1 LRCGCLIDG
10 ISRKGGKT
18 QRTQSLRKTPP
29 EGTLPKGAG
38 TTTREMGLI
47 VQKFGGTSVK
57 SVARIRNVAGI
68 IARAAKENSVVV
80 VASAM
85 GDTTDY
91 LLKLAGQASPR
102 ADRRS
107 PQAREM
113 DALLATGEQISIAL
127 LAMALIEMGQ
137 RAVSISGAQLGI
149 ITETVHTAARI
160 VDIKTDR
167 IRQHLDGGAIVVA
180 AGFQGMTADG
190 DVTTLGRGGS
200 DTTAVA
206 LAAALGAERCDIYTD
221 VNGVYSADPNIVKSA
236 KLLREISYEEMLEMA
251 RVGAQ
256 VLHPRAVELARKH
269 RVPLRVRNTFEPDDV
284 GTVLRRAE
292 QMEIY
297 RPVSGVTLD
306 RDQARFAILKV
317 PDLPGVA
324 GEIFGSLASRRVSV
338 DMIIQAFHQDRLVND
353 ITFTVKRADA
363 ETARTALEEI
373 AARLKAEKV
382 LADEGVA
389 KVSIV
394 GAGLM
399 GQPDVAARMFAA
411 LGQAGINIKMISTS
425 DIRISCIVSE
435 KEADRAVVLVH
446 DLFQP
451 DQKETE

>member
-1 LRCGCLIDG
+1 V
-10 ISRKGGKT
+10 S
-18 QRTQSLRKTPP
+18 
-29 EGTLPKGAG
+29 
-38 TTTREMGLI
+38 LI

-57 SVARIRNVAGI
+57 SIARIRNVAGI
-68 IARAAKENSVVV
+68 VARAAKENSVVV

-91 LLKLAGQASPR
+91 LLKLAGQASQRP
-102 ADRRS
+102 DRR
-107 PQAREM
+107 EI

-127 LAMALIEMGQ
+127 LAMALIEMGR

-149 ITETVHTAARI
+149 TTEAVHTAARI
-160 VDIKTDR
+160 VDINAER
-167 IRQHLDGGAIVVA
+167 IRRHLENGAIVVA

-221 VNGVYSADPNIVKSA
+221 VKGVYSADPNIVESA
-236 KLLREISYEEMLEMA
+236 RLLREISYEEMLEMA

-256 VLHPRAVELARKH
+256 VLHPRAVDLARKR
-269 RVPLRVRNTFEPDDV
+269 RVPLRVRNTFEPDDT
-284 GTVLRRAE
+284 GTILRRADE
-292 QMEIY
+292 MEIY

-317 PDLPGVA
+317 PDVPGVA
-324 GEIFGSLASRRVSV
+324 GEIFGSLASRGVSV
-338 DMIIQAFHQDRLVND
+338 DMIIQAFHEDRSVND

-363 ETARTALEEI
+363 KAARATLEEV
-373 AARLKAEKV
+373 AAHLKAERV
-382 LADEGVA
+382 LADEDVA

-394 GAGLM
+394 GAALM
-399 GQPDVAARMFAA
+399 DQPDVAARMFAA

-425 DIRISCIVSE
+425 DIRISCVVSE
-435 KEADRAVVLVH
+435 IDADRAVVLVH
-446 DLFQP
+446 DLFQL
-451 DQKETE
+451 DEKGSE